1 MAPHDFRDDVEDLQ
15 NRIVRLSKELAEVHA
30 KVAETAVKLESR
42 LLSVR
47 ASARD
52 AGRLAA

>member
-1 MAPHDFRDDVEDLQ
+1 MTPHDFPDDVEDLQ
-15 NRIVRLSKELAEVHA
+15 NRIGRLSKELAEVHA

-42 LLSVR
+42 LLSER

>member
-1 MAPHDFRDDVEDLQ
+1 MTPHDFRDDVEDLQ
-15 NRIVRLSKELAEVHA
+15 NRIGRLSKELAEVHA